1 MGRLSERTSIDE
13 YFVPWVREAKAY
25 SGDHIVYAWEHP
37 SIDRLM
43 ANENFHPPSE
53 KVIKAVA
60 DAARKGNLYPRESD
74 PLKERLAAINGL
86 EKDNVFVGNGSLEVI
101 DVITRNL
108 DDPIKIDTISTG
120 ILDIVGRIGKDD

>member
-1 MGRLSERTSIDE
+1 MGCLSERTSIDE

-53 KVIKAVA
+53 KVIKAVT
-60 DAARKGNLYPRESD
+60 DAARKGNLYPRESG
-74 PLKERLAAINGL
+74 PLKERLA
-86 EKDNVFVGNGSLEVI
+86 KMVI
-101 DVITRNL
+101 SAVLSWSSCT
-108 DDPIKIDTISTG
+108 KM
-120 ILDIVGRIGKDD
+120 IGKYSVNIR